1 MEIGEIAIEMV
12 REHGRKLLGVSEW
25 IVKLEFKTIC

>member
-12 REHGRKLLGVSEW
+12 REHGRKL
-25 IVKLEFKTIC
+25 